1 MRFPFSIALVL
12 LCLGPAGCE
21 ERENPSTGM
30 KPSEELPG
38 PERAAAAAA
47 RVRPGLE
54 RDLAAKG
61 LSFGSPVF
69 IRAFKEQ
76 KELDLFVLNSA
87 TGKYDLFRTYRI
99 AGTSGDL
106 GPKLAE
112 GDGQVPEGFY
122 YVSRRSMHPASR
134 YHLAFNIGYPNAY
147 DTHHKRTG
155 SHIMIHGNEVSIG
168 CLAMTDEKIEEIYT
182 LADAALAKGQ
192 EFFRVHLFPFRMTDE
207 RMTAA
212 AGNPNEAFWKNLRE
226 GHDLFDRNA
235 VPPDVSVTGGN
246 YAFK

>member
-1 MRFPFSIALVL
+1 MRFPCFFALTL
-12 LCLGPAGCE
+12 LFLGSAGCE
-21 ERENPSTGM
+21 ERDATTGM
-30 KPSEELPG
+30 KPTDELPG

-54 RDLAAKG
+54 TDLTAKG
-61 LSFGSPVF
+61 LVFGSPIF
-69 IRAFKEQ
+69 IRAFKEE
-76 KELDLFVLNSA
+76 KELDLFVLNA
-87 TGKYDLFRTYRI
+87 TTGKYDLFRTYRI
-99 AGTSGDL
+99 AGTSGGP

-122 YVSRRSMHPASR
+122 YVSRKSMHPASR

-147 DTHHKRTG
+147 DLHHKRTG
-155 SHIMIHGNEVSIG
+155 SHIMVHGNEVSIG

-182 LADAALAKGQ
+182 LADAALEKGQ
-192 EFFRVHLFPFRMTDE
+192 EFFRIHLFPFRMTDE

-212 AGNPNEAFWKNLRE
+212 AGNPNEAFWKNLKE
-226 GHDLFDRNA
+226 GHDLFLTNA
-235 VPPDVSVTGGN
+235 TPPDVSVAEGK